1 MSEPRP
7 PLAEAAAPGKLILL
21 GEHAV
26 VYGQPALAVPCTAV
40 EARAVV
46 EPSDEALTVASLLP
60 GGGEPVVVRVA
71 EAPEN
76 DLAAATVRAALA
88 ARGLTPADAPWRVT
102 LSSTVP
108 IGRGLGSSAAVSVAL
123 ARAVCAAAGREATAE
138 EARALAMA
146 GERCAHG
153 HPSGVDPAVVAHG
166 RPIRFHAGVVSR
178 LPLRAPLELVVA
190 DSGDERA
197 THAAVEG
204 VRARRDRQPATF
216 DGWFARIGTLVD
228 EASAALAAGDLARL
242 GRLMDT
248 NHLVLQAM
256 GVSTPALD
264 RLVGAA
270 RGAGALGAKL
280 SGAGGGGIVVALA
293 RPGEGDAAKVAG
305 ALRAAGAALVLSARV
320 DAD

>member
-1 MSEPRP
+1 MTEPA
-7 PLAEAAAPGKLILL
+7 PLAVATAPGKLILL

-26 VYGQPALAVPCTAV
+26 VFGQPALAVPCAAV
-40 EARAVV
+40 EARATVW
-46 EPSDEALTVASLLP
+46 PSEGPLEVASRPP
-60 GGGEPVVVRVA
+60 GGGEPQAVRIA
-71 EAPEN
+71 DAPVD
-76 DLAAATVRAALA
+76 DLIAATVRAALV
-88 ARGLTPADAPWRVT
+88 ARGLAPGDAPWRLT
-102 LSSTVP
+102 LESTVP

-123 ARAVCAAAGREATAE
+123 VKAVCAAAGREATAE

-153 HPSGVDPAVVAHG
+153 QPSGIDPAVVAHG
-166 RPIRFHAGVVSR
+166 RPIRFHAGVVA
-178 LPLRAPLELVVA
+178 PLAIRAPLVLVVA
-190 DSGDERA
+190 DCGEERA
-197 THAAVEG
+197 TRAAVEG
-204 VRARRDRQPATF
+204 VRARRDRQPATY

-228 EASAALAAGDLARL
+228 EAAAALAAGDPTRL
-242 GRLMDT
+242 GRLMDA

-280 SGAGGGGIVVALA
+280 SGAGGGGICVALV
-293 RPGEGDAAKVAG
+293 RPDDAAAVAE
-305 ALRAAGAALVLSARV
+305 ALRAAGAARVLTTRV